1 MNLSS
6 SVLDVDRT
14 RRSIMDSNY
23 VHTRDEFGRTPL
35 HKSQNDEITML
46 LIKAGADVNATDSS
60 GKTPLHNAPNKDIAQ
75 MLISAGSDV
84 NVRNLV
90 GEKPIDHMR
99 NKLSVDVSPEFRER
113 VSGVIKVLEN
123 PCAGVV
129 HLLEEASVKISDL
142 NKMVSEL
149 RSTVSE
155 LREENFILKRDVQ
168 NEDTPVIET
177 PKEWVCTSPYPRLST
192 DVTQRLNSCSLEPK
206 GEPDSD
212 VVYHTDRKEC
222 IKSCSIR

>member
-23 VHTRDEFGRTPL
+23 VHTRDETGRTPL
-35 HKSQNDEITML
+35 HKSQNDEIT
-46 LIKAGADVNATDSS
+46 I
-60 GKTPLHNAPNKDIAQ
+60 
-75 MLISAGSDV
+75 AGSDV

-168 NEDTPVIET
+168 NEDAPVTET

-192 DVTQRLNSCSLEPK
+192 DVAQRLNSCSLEPK